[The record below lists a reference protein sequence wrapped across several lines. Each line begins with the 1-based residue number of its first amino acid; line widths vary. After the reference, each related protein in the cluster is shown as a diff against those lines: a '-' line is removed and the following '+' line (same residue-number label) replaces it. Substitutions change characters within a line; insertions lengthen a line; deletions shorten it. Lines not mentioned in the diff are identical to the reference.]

1 MGSKILVPALLA
13 LLVGGCPKR
22 QTTPRIV
29 YVQAPSVPP
38 SGPNT
43 TADGASETL
52 TIQQPGL
59 PPTTESPPPTVAAP
73 PPPQSQADKNTRPPR
88 APPRDAAEKAPVET
102 AQPSSSAESPSSLQ
116 LEPQGGDVQ
125 EAVISKRLE
134 QLTAEL
140 NDLEHRTDLSED
152 QRRTVNDASTFRNQS
167 LEALHQRDLLRAK
180 QLANKAGLLIKAV
193 QERP

>member
-1 MGSKILVPALLA
+1 L
-13 LLVGGCPKR
+13 
-22 QTTPRIV
+22 
-29 YVQAPSVPP
+29 PS
-38 SGPNT
+38 
-43 TADGASETL
+43 
-52 TIQQPGL
+52 
-59 PPTTESPPPTVAAP
+59 TTESPPPTVAAP
-73 PPPQSQADKNTRPPR
+73 PPPQAQADKNTRPPR

-102 AQPSSSAESPSSLQ
+102 VQPSAAAESPSPLQ

-134 QLTAEL
+134 ELTAEL
-140 NDLEHRTDLSED
+140 NNLEHRTDLSED

-193 QERP
+193 QRP